1 MAQNSWIAV
10 SDVHENI
17 GNLQNI
23 RELSKAQGLLI
34 SGDLTN
40 AGGRSTAGL
49 LLEEILKLVPSVYA
63 QIGNMD
69 TLEVDNYLDELGVNV
84 HNKMISLTEGVYLLG
99 MGYSIPTPF
108 STPSEVQD
116 SQLEKWL
123 SAHRDRAARAEHL
136 IFMSHTP
143 PYGTKTDMLNSGAN
157 VGSMAV
163 REFIEEVQPEVCIT
177 GHVHEADI
185 EDYVGAT
192 KVINPGPLSNGGYVW
207 IAFDGVG
214 LDAHLRYVT

>member
-1 MAQNSWIAV
+1 MSQNSWIAV
-10 SDVHENI
+10 SDIHENI
-17 GNLQNI
+17 GNLKNI
-23 RELSKAQGLLI
+23 RELSRVQGLMI

-84 HNKMISLTEGVYLLG
+84 HNKMVSLAEGVYLLG

-123 SAHRDRAARAEHL
+123 SAHRDQAARAEHL
-136 IFMSHTP
+136 IFMTHTP

-163 REFIEEVQPEVCIT
+163 REFIEEVQPEICIT

-207 IAFDGVG
+207 IEFDGVG